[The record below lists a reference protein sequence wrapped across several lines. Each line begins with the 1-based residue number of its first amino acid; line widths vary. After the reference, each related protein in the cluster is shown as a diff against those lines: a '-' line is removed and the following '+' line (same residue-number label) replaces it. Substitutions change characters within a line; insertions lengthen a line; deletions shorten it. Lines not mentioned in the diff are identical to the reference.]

1 MRTMLPMRRL
11 KGAGGLPG
19 PPRQPPDP
27 RALRGWPAG
36 RRSPAVDFADPEG
49 TRVYEWRS
57 ERWVDITG
65 SDAAEEAVA
74 LAEANNRKRGEAE
87 G

>member
-1 MRTMLPMRRL
+1 MRTLLPMRRL

-19 PPRQPPDP
+19 SPRHPPDP
-27 RALRGWPAG
+27 GALRGWPADT
-36 RRSPAVDFADPEG
+36 PYVAVDFADPEG
-49 TRVYEWRS
+49 ARVYEWRS

-65 SDAAEEAVA
+65 SEAAKKAVA